1 MVAVY
6 IFIETPAV
14 RIKHMRS
21 SVFGYGRILVCYSLL
36 VVAAACAP
44 SARAVDP
51 FAAPSPDREPGQER
65 IVFTID
71 NRDYRDAT
79 VNAWW
84 GGLRTR
90 VGSVNGNSTQTFRVR
105 WRGDR
110 LYFQLDFIAGG
121 EIRSQGLIVSP
132 GDHVQLNILPGGR
145 TTIQKI

>member
-1 MVAVY
+1 
-6 IFIETPAV
+6 
-14 RIKHMRS
+14 MRPYVS
-21 SVFGYGRILVCYSLL
+21 GYGRILVFYSLL
-36 VVAAACAP
+36 IGATACAS

-51 FAAPSPDREPGQER
+51 FATPSPDREPGEER

-84 GGLRTR
+84 DGLRTR
-90 VGSVNGNSTQTFRVR
+90 VGSVGGNSTQTFRVR

-110 LYFQLDFIAGG
+110 LYFALDFIAGG

>member
-1 MVAVY
+1 
-6 IFIETPAV
+6 
-14 RIKHMRS
+14 MRPYVS
-21 SVFGYGRILVCYSLL
+21 GCGRILVFYSLL
-36 VVAAACAP
+36 IGATACAS
-44 SARAVDP
+44 SARAVAP
-51 FAAPSPDREPGQER
+51 FATPSPDREPGEER

-84 GGLRTR
+84 DGLRTR
-90 VGSVNGNSTQTFRVR
+90 VGSVGGNSTQTFRVR

-110 LYFQLDFIAGG
+110 LYFALDFIAGG